1 MAGHALVDDV
11 EWQEGL
17 QLRALLDAVVEA
29 EAERRQLAG
38 EELLRAGGRALANVE
53 LQQLLLRVDLVQKGG
68 VRRLGVRGGHGAAA
82 TAKLGEGCKV
92 VIIFTPIFQLTR
104 HQDPILGARCSLD
117 DR

>member
-53 LQQLLLRVDLVQKGG
+53 LQQLLLRVDLVHKGG

-92 VIIFTPIFQLTR
+92 ARFSPDFSTHQTSGSDPWRALFT
-104 HQDPILGARCSLD
+104 
-117 DR
+117 